1 MSGMPP
7 SASSRWLMDLQ
18 GVDVRFGRVHALSS
32 ITLRIA
38 PGERVALVGAN
49 GSGKSTLLRVLHGLV
64 RSM

>member
-18 GVDVRFGRVHALSS
+18 GVDVRFGRVHALSG

-38 PGERVALVGAN
+38 PG
-49 GSGKSTLLRVLHGLV
+49 SGGPGGCQRQ
-64 RSM
+64 R